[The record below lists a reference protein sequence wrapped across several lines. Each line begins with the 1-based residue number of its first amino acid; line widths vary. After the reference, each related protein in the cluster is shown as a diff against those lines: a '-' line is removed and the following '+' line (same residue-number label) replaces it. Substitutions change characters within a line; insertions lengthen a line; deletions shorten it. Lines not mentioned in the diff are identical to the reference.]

1 MQIGTAVSRGID
13 RRLPFRDTGNSFLLV
28 GMAAIMPWD

>member
-13 RRLPFRDTGNSFLLV
+13 RRPPFRDTGNSFLLV
-28 GMAAIMPWD
+28 GMAAIMTWD